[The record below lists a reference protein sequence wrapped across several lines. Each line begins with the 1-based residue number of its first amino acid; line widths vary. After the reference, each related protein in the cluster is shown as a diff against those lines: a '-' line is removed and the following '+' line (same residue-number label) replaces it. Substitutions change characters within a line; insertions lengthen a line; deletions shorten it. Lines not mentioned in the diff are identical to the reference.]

1 MSNIVFFAFF
11 KYLCFTQKNTLTKS
25 EHKRSVLL
33 NITIL
38 LGWTGIKLGY
48 PREAQS
54 KASRSQCQALEGKVT
69 LLILVESVGDKQLY
83 NLLEAWF
90 NSVATV

>member
-11 KYLCFTQKNTLTKS
+11 KYLCFTQS

-38 LGWTGIKLGY
+38 LGWTGIELGY

-90 NSVATV
+90 NSVVTV